1 MNLFSKISPYWWTM
15 GALLAAGAAIA
26 ALAVAVQ

>member
-1 MNLFSKISPYWWTM
+1 MSLFSKISPYWWTL
-15 GALLAAGAAIA
+15 GALFAAGAAIA

>member
-1 MNLFSKISPYWWTM
+1 MSLFSKISPYWWTL
-15 GALLAAGAAIA
+15 GALLAAGAALA